1 MYSKF
6 LKTKTHSFGNC
17 QPLISRLRIRFKIK
31 MAYWVILKMS
41 RSNFH
46 ENEIN
51 EGQNQFLIV
60 PDLKLSLQAISA
72 NERQRITNIDKLC

>member
-1 MYSKF
+1 
-6 LKTKTHSFGNC
+6 
-17 QPLISRLRIRFKIK
+17 
-31 MAYWVILKMS
+31 MS

-60 PDLKLSLQAISA
+60 PDLKLSLQAKCEWKTAYNKYWQALLSPGTFS
-72 NERQRITNIDKLC
+72 NQN